1 MESRHGN
8 PTDKEKLEVGIL
20 KRTGITRK
28 VKPLLLNGLSS
39 SMETTEGRTTGL
51 SDRSIVF
58 AHLLKGEKTNG
69 KKMERVSGEKTQKE
83 QPHAAR
89 APEGRRGV
97 GANFPNVETERQ
109 KPTSSKR

>member
-1 MESRHGN
+1 M
-8 PTDKEKLEVGIL
+8 DIL
-20 KRTGITRK
+20 KLTGITRK

-69 KKMERVSGEKTQKE
+69 KKKWRECREKKTAEGATPMLTGPRGE
-83 QPHAAR
+83 
-89 APEGRRGV
+89 EGIWAG
-97 GANFPNVETERQ
+97 
-109 KPTSSKR
+109 SLSKQ

>member
-1 MESRHGN
+1 MKLKEGRHGN
-8 PTDKEKLEVGIL
+8 PTDKEKLEVDIL
-20 KRTGITRK
+20 KLTGITRK

-69 KKMERVSGEKTQKE
+69 KKMERVSGEKT
-83 QPHAAR
+83 A
-89 APEGRRGV
+89 EGATPMLPGSQR
-97 GANFPNVETERQ
+97 
-109 KPTSSKR
+109 

>member
-1 MESRHGN
+1 MWKSY
-8 PTDKEKLEVGIL
+8 KEKLEVDIL
-20 KRTGITRK
+20 KLTGITRK

-69 KKMERVSGEKTQKE
+69 KKKNGESVGRENSRRSNT
-83 QPHAAR
+83 HADR
-89 APEGRRGV
+89 SQR
-97 GANFPNVETERQ
+97 
-109 KPTSSKR
+109 